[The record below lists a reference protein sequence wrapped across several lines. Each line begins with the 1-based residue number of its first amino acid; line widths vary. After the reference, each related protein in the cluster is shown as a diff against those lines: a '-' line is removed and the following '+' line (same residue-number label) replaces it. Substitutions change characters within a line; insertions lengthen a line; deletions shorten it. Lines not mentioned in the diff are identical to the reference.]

1 MKKYLILV
9 LIVLIIGTLVIGVQ
23 VASGK
28 RVNAQRVP
36 LYLVDGGSSNNVRVD
51 LPSQGEVVF
60 VDPMGNVTFI
70 IQVNVEGLTPN
81 YDYAVW
87 IRDLGSQPP
96 DPTNYTG
103 DYTYFYK
110 PLGYYRVGTFTTNDE
125 GKGKYHLNILS
136 EELTPGTYYI
146 QLAINNECVSIG
158 STVVATERYIEVTIK
173 E

>member
-1 MKKYLILV
+1 MKKSLFPIIALV
-9 LIVLIIGTLVIGVQ
+9 LVIGLALLIMTSVF
-23 VASGK
+23 AAPGGK
-28 RVNAQRVP
+28 WVNAQRVP
-36 LYLVDGGSSNNVRVD
+36 LYPVDGGSSDNVRVD

-70 IQVNVEGLTPN
+70 IQVNVEGLIPN
-81 YDYAVW
+81 YEYAVW
-87 IRDLGSQPP
+87 IRDLS
-96 DPTNYTG
+96 TEYTG
-103 DYTYFYK
+103 YNSYFYE

-146 QLAINNECVSIG
+146 QLAINNECVSVG
-158 STVVATERYIEVTIK
+158 STVLATERDIPVTIK